1 MSKSKEELNALK
13 KELED
18 LNEKCRE
25 LTEEELEQVTG
36 GNTDFIIGPFDITSY
51 QKAQTIAPYHEEPY
65 YRN

>member
-1 MSKSKEELNALK
+1 MSKTKEELNALK

-36 GNTDFIIGPFDITSY
+36 GSNSKLDFQLGSEYITTM
-51 QKAQTIAPYHEEPY
+51 K
-65 YRN
+65 